1 MSIEANEM
9 REFREPSL
17 ADRREMAAKARQ
29 AALDKARA
37 KSASNASGFAERQ
50 AERRA
55 VGEARE
61 LRAAE
66 RKLAKAAAAQRAE
79 EQRKAEQ
86 AERAAAAEAAKK
98 AEAAAALEA
107 AERAAKAKIE
117 SKAARDAR
125 YAARKSR
132 KR

>member
-9 REFREPSL
+9 REFKEPSL

-29 AALDKARA
+29 AALEKARA
-37 KSASNASGFAERQ
+37 KSASNAPGFAERQ
-50 AERRA
+50 AARRA
-55 VGEARE
+55 VSEARDV
-61 LRAAE
+61 RAVE
-66 RKLAKAAAAQRAE
+66 RKAAKAAAAERDAQ
-79 EQRKAEQ
+79 QRKTEQ

-98 AEAAAALEA
+98 AEAAAAIEA
-107 AERAAKAKIE
+107 AARAAAAKIE

-125 YAARKSR
+125 YAARKLR